1 MTTREVTKVDI
12 NGNALRTLY
21 TKHFG
26 ENVVVSDAVQYV
38 AFANNPEV

>member
-1 MTTREVTKVDI
+1 MVTRDRTTVDI

-26 ENVVVSDAVQYV
+26 ENVVTSDLINYV
-38 AFANNPEV
+38 AFIDHAEI